1 MFEILEPL
9 LVTPSERQLRLK
21 FATDREISA
30 LAIEGVCREAGWRW
44 GQSGARGLWI
54 EAGSPCLRPIV

>member
-1 MFEILEPL
+1 LFEILEPL

-44 GQSGARGLWI
+44 GRSGT
-54 EAGSPCLRPIV
+54 